1 VDTAVNVLQN
11 LVLAGLVLASA
22 IAAWQFAR
30 KRGTQRGYLAAG
42 LSLIAVQAVLGLV
55 GQATDYRYRFIQILS
70 TAAFLASAYLFLM
83 FRHGFVPVARTW
95 RIAAAV
101 ALAGVGI
108 TAIVVRLPY
117 TRHPHYTTAQS
128 LALRA
133 VILVWCLVLI
143 EPTIRFWLASRGRP
157 RVQRLRLR
165 FLSLSFALIVVTRII
180 IVLARTGGNQTAALT
195 ENAIALLLLPLFF
208 VTLMPPAWLRSAW
221 RREEE
226 QERALTRRLV
236 MFASDRGVL
245 AARALEWAMRLV
257 GSSGGFILDVEG
269 RVLATDGVDQPKA
282 EAYFVYAESAHALL
296 FEYKPDGELAIAVPI
311 EQERGRGLLVVI
323 AGPFTLLFGSDE
335 MQTLEE
341 HAEVIGFALDRV
353 SLTETRQS
361 MEATKTQF
369 LANAA
374 HELRT
379 PLASIVGF
387 SELFAD
393 GFERMPEDAVRDG
406 LAAIVRQG
414 RRMST
419 LVSDLL
425 DLSQLELGKAR
436 MRIQPIMLAHSVEQS
451 VANASPPAGRRVHV
465 SVGAEMQVLADSQR
479 LDQVLTNLLTNA
491 FRHGGPNVAVEA
503 SRADGFVHLVV
514 ADDGPGIPEDLEPHL
529 FEPFSRAIGVHAKEG
544 SGLGLA
550 IARSLVEAFGGRI
563 TYRPGEQGGARF
575 IIELHAAG

>member
-1 VDTAVNVLQN
+1 VDAAVNVLQN
-11 LVLAGLVLASA
+11 LVLAGLVVASA

-42 LSLIAVQAVLGLV
+42 LSLIAIQAVLGLI

-70 TAAFLASAYLFLM
+70 TTAFLASAYLLLM
-83 FRHGFVPVARTW
+83 FRHSFVPVARKW
-95 RIAAAV
+95 RIAAAMALVGVWV
-101 ALAGVGI
+101 A
-108 TAIVVRLPY
+108 AIVVRQPY
-117 TRHPHYTTAQS
+117 ARHPHYTTSQS
-128 LALRA
+128 LVLRA
-133 VILVWCLVLI
+133 VIIVWCIVLL

-165 FLSLSFALIVVTRII
+165 SLSLSFALIILTRIV
-180 IVLARTGGNQTAALT
+180 IVLARTGGNQKAALT
-195 ENAIALLLLPLFF
+195 ENAIALFLLPLFF
-208 VTLMPPAWLRSAW
+208 VTLMPPAWIRSTW

-236 MFASDRGVL
+236 MFAPDRSVL
-245 AARALEWAMRLV
+245 AARALEWATRLV
-257 GSSGGFILDVEG
+257 GSSGGFILDAEG
-269 RVLATDGVDQPKA
+269 RVLATDDIDERQA
-282 EAYFVYAESAHALL
+282 EAYFVYAESQHALL
-296 FEYKPDGELAIAVPI
+296 FEFKPRELAIAVPI
-311 EQERGRGLLVVI
+311 VQERGRGLLVVI

-353 SLTETRQS
+353 SLTETRRS
-361 MEATKTQF
+361 MEASKTQF

-436 MRIQPIMLAHSVEQS
+436 MRIQPIMLAQSVEQS
-451 VANASPPAGRRVHV
+451 VANASPPGGRPVQV
-465 SVGAEMQVLADSQR
+465 SVGSEMQVLADSAR

-503 SRADGFVHLVV
+503 SRADGVVYLVV
-514 ADDGPGIPEDLEPHL
+514 ADDGPGIPEDLRPHL
-529 FEPFSRAIGVHAKEG
+529 FEPFSRAIDVQAKEG

-550 IARSLVEAFGGRI
+550 IARSLVEAFGGSI
-563 TYRPGEQGGARF
+563 SYESGEQGGARF
-575 IIELHAAG
+575 IVELQSAG